1 MRRQKAAPHG
11 ALELGDILRP
21 KSLARLFGAAPPV
34 ASTTLVLSTHV
45 LHLPQM
51 PCMLVSSASR

>member
-1 MRRQKAAPHG
+1 MRRQRAAPHG

-21 KSLARLFGAAPPV
+21 NSLSRLFGAAPPI
-34 ASTTLVLSTHV
+34 ASATLVLATHV

-51 PCMLVSSASR
+51 PCMLVSGASR